1 MLPQYN
7 EYDIRKEIAQWEFNV
22 PNKDDFDISSHA
34 ASYVMQIQYKT
45 RLSEIYSV
53 VFSHFEFLSSA
64 QKNLKEMAVKIAPG
78 SNKHDK
84 DGIAS
89 FTVSPFTIASSHAKR
104 LLSYLDSVMKNIDFA
119 ASQMDRLM
127 REHQSL
133 SRINQ
138 NFHNE
143 GLSALYNKDRPS
155 LKRYNDD
162 SATVRTRNERLK

>member
-1 MLPQYN
+1 
-7 EYDIRKEIAQWEFNV
+7 
-22 PNKDDFDISSHA
+22 
-34 ASYVMQIQYKT
+34 
-45 RLSEIYSV
+45 
-53 VFSHFEFLSSA
+53 
-64 QKNLKEMAVKIAPG
+64 
-78 SNKHDK
+78 
-84 DGIAS
+84 
-89 FTVSPFTIASSHAKR
+89 
-104 LLSYLDSVMKNIDFA
+104 MKNIDFA